1 MKTKHVSEC
10 SCGTHLIQIQYDEE
24 DKLFYIAIYTN
35 GQQTIRSLI
44 FGRIRYAFYHLFTGR
59 IYDDQIVLESE
70 EAKKL
75 AKFLNDRI
83 DEKD

>member
-1 MKTKHVSEC
+1 
-10 SCGTHLIQIQYDEE
+10 
-24 DKLFYIAIYTN
+24 
-35 GQQTIRSLI
+35 LI